1 MPATILYRDDD
12 MLERNNEVM
21 GSNRIRYMPWIN
33 TIIGAERNHSD
44 GTLKEADYKDIS
56 FDAVQKFP
64 EDQLAKILK
73 PAQTEIAT
81 VDINSKEFRYNRVV
95 QGVKMV
101 ISNLRENNTVNAK
114 ASIMNSLLKQ
124 WDYMG
129 YVGAY
134 GNLGIKDNPNQV
146 KGASVAITDIKTL
159 ISAISDG
166 IEAMKKQI
174 DITDN
179 ELGGLKIGYTSQVAS
194 VLAQVFQDGS
204 TGRDLLAKAFP
215 SPEKGEIPSS
225 ISNSYGD
232 GVQFVELYYK
242 PMVTQHHGAIPS
254 EYANEDGEFG
264 LSKKTLFT
272 YESVGFDLEE
282 KGCVYHIPLTF

>member
-1 MPATILYRDDD
+1 MPATILYRDDE
-12 MLERNNEVM
+12 MLEKNDEVM
-21 GSNRIRYMPWIN
+21 GSNRIRYMPWVN
-33 TIIGAERNHSD
+33 GIIGGEKNHSD
-44 GTLKEADYKDIS
+44 GTLKEADYKDIT

-81 VDINSKEFRYNRVV
+81 VDMNSKEFRYTRVV

-114 ASIMNSLLKQ
+114 ASIMNSLFKQ
-124 WDYMG
+124 WDYMA

-134 GNLGIKDNPNQV
+134 GNLGIKDNPSQV
-146 KGASVAITDIKTL
+146 TAASVAITDIKTL
-159 ISAISDG
+159 ITAISAG
-166 IEAMKKQI
+166 IEAMKKAI

-179 ELGGLKIGYTSQVAS
+179 ELGQVKIGYTANVST
-194 VLAQVFQDGS
+194 VLAEIFSDGS
-204 TGRDLLAKAFP
+204 TGRDLLMKAFP
-215 SPEKGEIPSS
+215 QPERGEIPSS
-225 ISNSYGD
+225 ISDLYGD
-232 GVQFVELYYK
+232 GAQFVEIYYK
-242 PMVTQHHGAIPS
+242 PMITQHHGAIPS

-272 YESVGFDLEE
+272 FESVGFELEE
-282 KGCVYHIPLTF
+282 KGCVYRIPMTF